1 MIAGLS
7 NEERAKLSL
16 TNARDF
22 EYLRKG
28 ECITCEGRDDA
39 VEFAN
44 IRSACKV
51 LTFSDDEIW
60 NIMKLLASIIHIGN
74 IKYKATAI
82 NNLDATEITNIKV
95 VDIVAN
101 LLQVIYSSCNQQ
113 KIGFYQKKIIMIVL
127 NYY

>member
-1 MIAGLS
+1 MIAGLTS
-7 NEERAKLSL
+7 DERVRLSL

-28 ECITCEGRDDA
+28 DSITCEGRDDA
-39 VEFAN
+39 IEFAN

-51 LTFSDDEIW
+51 LTFTDEEIW

-82 NNLDATEITNIKV
+82 NNLDATEITNKKV

-101 LLQVIYSSCNQQ
+101 LLQVIIFKS
-113 KIGFYQKKIIMIVL
+113 KIKTQ
-127 NYY
+127 